1 MNTTIIKT
9 TSIIIAIYL
18 VSYFLTGV
26 IGALANPIVLFYALN
41 LVKKQNILAI
51 KTVLIFL
58 LVLNLGVIIYLF
70 V

>member
-58 LVLNLGVIIYLF
+58 LVLNLGVII
-70 V
+70 